1 MFLTIMRRIVIDMD
15 EDQINYEKLTESHQ
29 FDSIDDYQYDDYPE
43 FDVEYTTDY
52 Y

>member
-1 MFLTIMRRIVIDMD
+1 MN

-29 FDSIDDYQYDDYPE
+29 FDSAADYQYDDYPE